1 MLAGWGMGGERAAM
15 HVLIIEDDALIALN
29 LRMFLEELG
38 ADSTA
43 LAASQADAV
52 REALDHRP
60 DLIAS
65 DVKLTEGTG
74 PEAVEVI
81 RSRLG
86 DIPVIYITG
95 NPEVA
100 HDADPSAT
108 VLDKPIRWLELVK
121 ATQDFGLPPTVDPAR

>member
-1 MLAGWGMGGERAAM
+1 M
-15 HVLIIEDDALIALN
+15 HVLIIEDDALIAMN
-29 LRMFLEELG
+29 LQMFLENLG

-43 LAASQADAV
+43 LAASQAQAV

-74 PEAVEVI
+74 PEAVKAI
-81 RSRLG
+81 RSQLG

-95 NPEVA
+95 NPEIA
-100 HDADPSAT
+100 LDADPSAP
-108 VLDKPIRWLELVK
+108 VIDKPIRWLELVK
-121 ATQDFGLPPTVDPAR
+121 ATQDFGLPPTTEPAR